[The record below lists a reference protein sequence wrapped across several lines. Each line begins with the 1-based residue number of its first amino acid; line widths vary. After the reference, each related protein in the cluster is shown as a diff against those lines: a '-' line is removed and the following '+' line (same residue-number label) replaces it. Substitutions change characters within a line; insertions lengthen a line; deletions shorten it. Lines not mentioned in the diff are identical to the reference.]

1 MNSNE
6 WPLVFFTLL
15 TQISLGIIIAGLLF
29 SLVIKNTET
38 SIPLDLKKLLMVTAL
53 GCMVVALAISFFHLA
68 TPLHSIYALSNIG
81 TSWLSREILLVSM
94 LAFCL
99 FIAFSSLHF
108 NIPHRDLFS
117 YLFLAALVVGVI
129 LVWSMARIYMIQT
142 VPLWNTPSTP
152 IAFFNSALMLGG
164 SITLVLMALYFSKN
178 PDIPDIRQMQNVVF
192 LMIAAAVFIS
202 LLNMLLIQ
210 PDVAAASSGFFS
222 PAVSPW
228 WRHGQLILMLAGF
241 SLLTYWFTLLPDA
254 QWTASRLIY
263 AGAACLLL
271 AEILGRYLFYA
282 SYYRVGI

>member
-38 SIPLDLKKLLMVTAL
+38 SVPPDFKKLLLITAL
-53 GCMVVALAISFFHLA
+53 GCMLVALAISFFHLA
-68 TPLHSIYALSNIG
+68 SPLHSVYALSNIG
-81 TSWLSREILLVSM
+81 TSWLSREILLAS
-94 LAFCL
+94 LLTFSL
-99 FIAFSSLHF
+99 FIATTSLHF
-108 NIPHRDLFS
+108 NIPHREFFG
-117 YLFLAALVVGVI
+117 YLVLASFIVGVI
-129 LVWSMARIYMIQT
+129 LVWSMARIYMIET
-142 VPLWNTPSTP
+142 VPQWDTPSTP
-152 IAFFNSALMLGG
+152 IAFFNTALMLGG
-164 SITLVLMALYFSKN
+164 SLTLVLMALYFSKN
-178 PDIPDIRQMQNVVF
+178 PVIPDIRQMQNVVF

-210 PDVAAASSGFFS
+210 PDVAATGSGFFS

-228 WRHGQLILMLAGF
+228 WRHGQLILMLVGF
-241 SLLTYWFTLLPDA
+241 SLLTYWFTLLPDT
-254 QWTASRLIY
+254 QWAASRLIY

>member
-38 SIPLDLKKLLMVTAL
+38 SFPPDLKKLLLITAL

-68 TPLHSIYALSNIG
+68 SPLHSVYALSNIG
-81 TSWLSREILLVSM
+81 TSWLSREILLAS
-94 LAFCL
+94 LLTFSL
-99 FIAFSSLHF
+99 LIATTSLYF
-108 NIPHRDLFS
+108 NVPHRDFFS
-117 YLFLAALVVGVI
+117 YLFLASFIVGVI
-129 LVWSMARIYMIQT
+129 LVWSMARIYMIET
-142 VPLWNTPSTP
+142 VPQWNTPSTP
-152 IAFFNSALMLGG
+152 IAFFNTALMLGG
-164 SITLVLMALYFSKN
+164 SFTLVLMALYFSKN
-178 PDIPDIRQMQNVVF
+178 PVIPDIRPMQNIVF

-210 PDVAAASSGFFS
+210 PDVAAAGSGFFGHT
-222 PAVSPW
+222 VSPW
-228 WRHGQLILMLAGF
+228 WRHGQLILMLVGF
-241 SLLTYWFTLLPDA
+241 SLLTYWFTLLPDT

>member
-15 TQISLGIIIAGLLF
+15 TQISLGIIVAGLLF
-29 SLVIKNTET
+29 SLVTKNAET
-38 SIPLDLKKLLMVTAL
+38 NIPLDLKKWLMFTAL

-68 TPLHSIYALSNIG
+68 SPLHSVYALSNIG

-94 LAFCL
+94 LTFCL
-99 FIAFSSLHF
+99 LIASASLHF
-108 NIPHRDLFS
+108 NVPHRDLFS
-117 YLFLAALVVGVI
+117 YLFLACLIVGVI
-129 LVWSMARIYMIQT
+129 LVWSMARIYMIET
-142 VPLWNTPSTP
+142 VPLWNSPATP
-152 IAFFNSALMLGG
+152 IAFFNSALLLGG
-164 SITLVLMALYFSKN
+164 SITLVVLALYFSKN
-178 PDIPDIRQMQNVVF
+178 PDIPDIRQIQNAVF
-192 LMIAAAVFIS
+192 MMIAAGVFIS

-210 PDVAAASSGFFS
+210 PDMAVAGSGFFS

-241 SLLTYWFTLLPDA
+241 SLLTYWFTLLPDSTWA
-254 QWTASRLIY
+254 ASKLIY
-263 AGAACLLL
+263 AGTACLLV